1 MSQEHRFA
9 ARACALLVL
18 ATSVCGLGCDGE
30 DSTDGERQSSSG
42 GTTSTP
48 EAPES
53 FGPPGSGFVTAGGTA
68 TNSRFTL
75 VFTVGQSTQ
84 NQETMTSPR
93 HRLQGGVI
101 GANESLP

>member
-1 MSQEHRFA
+1 MNQEHRFA
-9 ARACALLVL
+9 PWACAVLVL
-18 ATSVCGLGCDGE
+18 GASVCGLGCSE
-30 DSTDGERQSSSG
+30 EESG
-42 GTTSTP
+42 QRTGPPP

-53 FGPPGSGFVTAGGTA
+53 FGPPGSGFVSAGGIA
-68 TNSRFTL
+68 ASSRFTL

-84 NQETMTSPR
+84 NQETQTSPR

>member
-1 MSQEHRFA
+1 MRQEHQSRAWVCA
-9 ARACALLVL
+9 AIVL
-18 ATSVCGLGCDGE
+18 GTSVCGLGCGEPEDGARLP
-30 DSTDGERQSSSG
+30 GPP
-42 GTTSTP
+42 P

-53 FGPPGSGFVTAGGTA
+53 FGPPGSGFVTAGGIA
-68 TNSRFTL
+68 TSSKFAL

-84 NQETMTSPR
+84 NQETQTSSR

>member
-1 MSQEHRFA
+1 MYQEHRSRA
-9 ARACALLVL
+9 WACATIVL
-18 ATSVCGLGCDGE
+18 GASVCGLGCGDP
-30 DSTDGERQSSSG
+30 DDAARRP
-42 GTTSTP
+42 GTPP

-53 FGPPGSGFVTAGGTA
+53 FGPPGSGFVSAGEIA
-68 TNSRFTL
+68 TSSRFTL

-84 NQETMTSPR
+84 NQEMQTSPR

>member
-18 ATSVCGLGCDGE
+18 ATSMCGLGCGGDE
-30 DSTDGERQSSSG
+30 TDGQRTG
-42 GTTSTP
+42 PPP

-53 FGPPGSGFVTAGGTA
+53 FGPPGSGFVSVGGVA
-68 TNSRFTL
+68 KSSRFTL

-84 NQETMTSPR
+84 NQETQTSAR